1 MSVIKNDTLKS
12 TSRVEADDKISSTSH
27 QHDEPRGGD
36 DVTAGSMTT
45 GADVTLTSHTPA
57 VRGDAAIPRRVQ
69 VPDPADRWLVASRP
83 RHGVSVA
90 VGKQR
95 GGRED
100 TAKTRSAVVVIASL
114 FFAATVAATLVVGVF
129 CRKRVVQATPLSL
142 HDGRQL
148 RRGVFCRKRNT
159 VFVLQKCEQRDYAV
173 AAGHDDDDDDYD
185 AKMMKSRHQAGLYTK
200 VLVSGVSLGLDLE
213 RLVSLSR
220 QNVWVQTQGHNFGV
234 EAKISVSVSLEAKH
248 WSHWSGLGLSLGRRN
263 LTSLG
268 PYSI

>member
-1 MSVIKNDTLKS
+1 MSVIQNDTLKS

-27 QHDEPRGGD
+27 QHDESRGGD

-45 GADVTLTSHTPA
+45 GADVTLTSHAPA

-90 VGKQR
+90 AGKQR

-114 FFAATVAATLVVGVF
+114 FFAATVAATLVV
-129 CRKRVVQATPLSL
+129 
-142 HDGRQL
+142 
-148 RRGVFCRKRNT
+148 GVFCRKRNT